1 MREMKQK
8 MSSWMKLVSAMLV
21 VAFAITLLAPAG
33 KGFIAYAEEATT
45 QVAQQTEEETTEQ
58 QKTEEQKAQEEA
70 EAAEQARAKKWK
82 KILIGGLVVGGVLV
96 VLAAAG
102 NSGNTGR
109 VETSSGTKTS
119 TSTSNNALTVVDNDE
134 CSIRITGTE
143 NSVIWG
149 KGVKVTLK
157 NKTSDKNYMFTLK
170 SAAINGIQVTDIWA
184 EEVTAGKQAYS
195 TIYFSLSDEEKKQIG
210 TYKEIELTF
219 WVYDY
224 DNWSAPDVANVT
236 VTYYP

>member
-1 MREMKQK
+1 MSEMKQK

-102 NSGNTGR
+102 NSSNTGR

-134 CSIRITGTE
+134 CSIKITGTTNTIYGE
-143 NSVIWG
+143 G
-149 KGVKVTLK
+149 LK
-157 NKTSDKNYMFTLK
+157 IKLQNKSSTKNYMFSLE
-170 SAAINGIQVTDIWA
+170 SAAINGVQVTALGTW
-184 EEVTAGKQAYS
+184 EVEAGNSASKE
-195 TIYFSLSDEEKKQIG
+195 IYFMLSDDEKNEIG
-210 TYKEIELTF
+210 TYKQIKLTYR
-219 WVYDY
+219 VYNW
-224 DNWSAPDVANVT
+224 DNWSEAAVANVT